1 MYFLSNLR
9 VRYTQGL
16 LICGYLKRDGNGIET
31 MLKRDGIEMIA
42 VMVNDD

>member
-9 VRYTQGL
+9 ARDTQGS
-16 LICGYLKRDGNGIET
+16 LIDGHLNREGF
-31 MLKRDGIEMIA
+31 EMIA

>member
-1 MYFLSNLR
+1 MYFLPNLCA
-9 VRYTQGL
+9 RYAQGT
-16 LICGYLKRDGNGIET
+16 LIDGYLKRDGNGIET